1 MASFNLNSM
10 TSFSH
15 LLGSSTKIPMLILE
29 YYDQWADRMQDYLN
43 GLDEDLCNCISG
55 EINPPTTVQS
65 IGVSSRSSEVE
76 NQSNRLKQLEK
87 KCMRELRGA
96 LPPVVYNYVRTC
108 TTAKEIWNNLKD
120 KFQGSEKTKITSV
133 KQCLVELKD
142 FKQKESESIEVYYD
156 RFNELIYRCN
166 RYGIIRSSMEFNL
179 IFVMGLRKESFG
191 VLD

>member
-15 LLGSSTKIPMLILE
+15 FLGSSTKIPMLIPK

-43 GLDEDLCNCISG
+43 RLDEDLWNCISG
-55 EINPPTTVQS
+55 EINPPATVQS
-65 IGVSSRSSEVE
+65 IGASSSSSEVE

-142 FKQKESESIEVYYD
+142 FKQKESESIEV
-156 RFNELIYRCN
+156 
-166 RYGIIRSSMEFNL
+166 
-179 IFVMGLRKESFG
+179 
-191 VLD
+191 

>member
-1 MASFNLNSM
+1 M

-15 LLGSSTKIPMLILE
+15 LLGSSTKIPMLIPE

-43 GLDEDLCNCISG
+43 GLDEELWKCISG
-55 EINPPTTVQS
+55 EINQPAQVQP
-65 IGVSSRSSEVE
+65 IGMSSSSSEVD
-76 NQSNRLKQLEK
+76 NQTDRLKRLEK

-142 FKQKESESIEVYYD
+142 FRQKDNESIEAYYD

-166 RYGIIRSSMEFNL
+166 HYSIIRSSMEYNL
-179 IFVMGLRKESFG
+179 IFVMGLRKEWRS
-191 VLD
+191 VSMMV